1 MAGVRGRPR
10 RVSLTEGQ
18 TIAETMEPLP
28 SIVDAVEH
36 EPQQGVINP
45 TDYTRPVIINPRHVK
60 PTPERM
66 GVVLEKMAKFL
77 ERGFEITP
85 DRDGVSITI
94 RKGQCAESINI
105 TSSDVELQ
113 RAVNRVAVWAA
124 TARANVAN

>member
-10 RVSLTEGQ
+10 RVALTEGQ

-28 SIVDAVEH
+28 SIVDDTEQ
-36 EPQQGVINP
+36 ERQSVINP

-124 TARANVAN
+124 TARAAVQS